1 MPEINSEDK
10 VAKNYQE
17 VEGITNAD
25 RTTVDAYVRDSGKNA
40 EGTLTTLMKK
50 SAEDLYDYAAARYP
64 GKDIY
69 VFGHSYGCGMAAYTA
84 SVRQCKHLVLAS
96 GYRTSA
102 DMYNKIIPLFWGPA
116 TIFITN
122 K

>member
-40 EGTLTTLMKK
+40 EGTLTT
-50 SAEDLYDYAAARYP
+50 
-64 GKDIY
+64 
-69 VFGHSYGCGMAAYTA
+69 
-84 SVRQCKHLVLAS
+84 
-96 GYRTSA
+96 
-102 DMYNKIIPLFWGPA
+102 
-116 TIFITN
+116 
-122 K
+122 

>member
-50 SAEDLYDYAAARYP
+50 FKTTNEIKTTYDENILIYN
-64 GKDIY
+64 DI
-69 VFGHSYGCGMAAYTA
+69 
-84 SVRQCKHLVLAS
+84 R
-96 GYRTSA
+96 
-102 DMYNKIIPLFWGPA
+102 
-116 TIFITN
+116 
-122 K
+122 